1 MVWDRSTF
9 KMDRCMTVIHLSN
22 LFFGSQAP
30 PPSSLLDAR
39 RGVPR
44 RGGLVLVI
52 SSPGVGVY
60 VLGVGFFRRVVHL
73 VLSFS
78 ML

>member
-1 MVWDRSTF
+1 MSSAVQD
-9 KMDRCMTVIHLSN
+9 
-22 LFFGSQAP
+22 GS
-30 PPSSLLDAR
+30 
-39 RGVPR
+39 
-44 RGGLVLVI
+44 RGGGLVLVLVI